1 MTLTG
6 SLDCRRAE
14 ELFSEHVD
22 GSLEPRL
29 RADLVAHLESCA
41 ECGPLYAAFQEVVV
55 ALREHPALEPSADLA
70 RRAADAALRRPR
82 PMPARSRAPMA
93 LPAWFRIAA
102 AVALLLSGGTLLWK
116 GDAGLARPA
125 TRLWEKA
132 TNAAVFLEERKDR
145 WLEDVRILRVVIA
158 AAFEG
163 RLDRVNDRFDDYRR
177 LIEKRRVAQPKK
189 TGKNQSNSVSADLVT
204 RSEDSKERCHS

>member
-1 MTLTG
+1 MTG
-6 SLDCRRAE
+6 SLDCGRAE
-14 ELFSEHVD
+14 ELLSDHLD
-22 GSLEPRL
+22 GALEPRR

-41 ECGPLYAAFQEVVV
+41 ECGPLFAAFQEVVV

-70 RRAADAALRRPR
+70 RRAANAALQHPR
-82 PMPARSRAPMA
+82 PAKLVSASKRAWPAE
-93 LPAWFRIAA
+93 LRIAA
-102 AVALLLSGGTLLWK
+102 AVAMLLSGAALLWK

-132 TNAAVFLEERKDR
+132 TNTAVFLEERKDR
-145 WLEDVRILRVVIA
+145 WVEDVRILRVVMA

-177 LIEKRRVAQPKK
+177 LIEKRRAAAQPKK
-189 TGKNQSNSVSADLVT
+189 TGKNQSNSAHADLVT
-204 RSEDSKERCHS
+204 RSEDGKERCQS